1 MNCYNCGALLT
12 EHNFCTGCGADV
24 VLYKKLIYASNYHYN
39 DGLDKANVRDL
50 SGAVDSLTECLKLN
64 KMNIEARNLL
74 GLVYYEMGEVTLALA
89 EWVISKNLKPEKN
102 LADRYIASVQN
113 SPSLLDNL
121 NQALR
126 KYNQALAYCE
136 QGSQDMAMIQLK
148 KVLSLNPRF
157 LRAHQLLALLYIQAS
172 EWDKAKKELAKCA
185 RIDIRNTTTLLY
197 MKEVSVATNVEDE
210 KTSRNRKPVEDVI
223 KYQSGNETIIQPLNV
238 KEPRKNF
245 AGILFLLAGAVVGV
259 AVALAL
265 VLPGRLAI
273 QREQLN
279 EESRVI
285 GEQLDKKNA
294 ELADLQKQFDA
305 MQLQNNELNA
315 ALEAYAGADGNLNGV
330 EHLLKAAYT
339 YLEDPEDMATIT
351 LELDNIS
358 PETVEAEGTSEA
370 YKNLYSLLLEKVGTQ
385 ISETYIEIGENAY
398 RDGDYDTAITNL
410 EKAFAYDNTD
420 SEVLLRI
427 GDSYKKKGDSRN
439 AVKIY
444 NQVIELFPNSDV
456 SLRAEEYLAELE

>member
-1 MNCYNCGALLT
+1 MNCYHCGELLT
-12 EHNFCTGCGADV
+12 DRNRCAGCGADV
-24 VLYKKLIYASNYHYN
+24 GLYKKLIYASNMHYN

-50 SGAVDSLTECLKLN
+50 SGAAESLTECLKLN
-64 KMNIEARNLL
+64 RMNIEARNLL
-74 GLVYYEMGEVTLALA
+74 GLVYYEMGEVTQALT

-102 LADRYIASVQN
+102 LADKYIASVQN
-113 SPSLLDNL
+113 SPNLLDNL

-185 RIDIRNTTTLLY
+185 RIDIRNTTTLRY
-197 MKEVSVATNVEDE
+197 MKEVSVATSVEDA
-210 KTSRNRKPVEDVI
+210 KSSRNRKPADDVI

-238 KEPRKNF
+238 REPKKNF
-245 AGILFLLAGAVVGV
+245 AGILFLVLGAVIGA
-259 AVALAL
+259 AVSLAL
-265 VLPGRLAI
+265 ILPGRLAL
-273 QREQLN
+273 QREELN
-279 EESRVI
+279 GESRVI

-305 MQLQNNELNA
+305 MQLQNTELNA
-315 ALEAYAGADGNLNGV
+315 ALEAYAGTDGNLNGV

-339 YLEDPEDMATIT
+339 YLEDPDDMAAIT
-351 LELDNIS
+351 LELDHIS

-370 YKNLYSLLLEKVGTQ
+370 YKNLYNLLLGKVGTQ
-385 ISETYIEIGENAY
+385 ISETYIEIGESAY

-439 AVKIY
+439 AIKIY

-456 SLRAEEYLAELE
+456 SRQAEEYLAELE